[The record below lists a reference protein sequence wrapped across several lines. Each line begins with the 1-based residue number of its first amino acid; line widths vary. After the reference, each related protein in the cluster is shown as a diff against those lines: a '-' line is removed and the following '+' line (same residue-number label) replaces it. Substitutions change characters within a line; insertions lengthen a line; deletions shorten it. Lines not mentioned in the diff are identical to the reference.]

1 MTKSMQG
8 SVLIILSSVVVDM
21 LKDSKE
27 HKKRRMN
34 VRGYGVVLFMFL
46 EKIIKI
52 EDAGSHRNR

>member
-1 MTKSMQG
+1 MVYSP
-8 SVLIILSSVVVDM
+8 LRSVVVDM

-27 HKKRRMN
+27 NKKRRMN

-46 EKIIKI
+46 EEIIKI

>member
-27 HKKRRMN
+27 NKKRRMN

-46 EKIIKI
+46 EEIIKI